1 MFRYIFEIKEF
12 MDDVSVKNTI
22 AKNIA
27 YYRKRSGYTQSELS
41 EKLNYSDKSVSKWE
55 RGEGVPDV
63 LVLMRM
69 AELFGVTL
77 NDLVIEENM
86 KKPPRR
92 RYWSRVFITLLSSG
106 LSFLVAAVVFF
117 ILKMT
122 CPEMSHAWL
131 SFIFAIPVAGIV
143 ATVFSSMWFSNLWRL
158 CAVSLIIWG
167 FAVSVHLSFFLPVA
181 AYIYIIGAVM
191 QLLAILWFIYRSIQT
206 KRS

>member
-1 MFRYIFEIKEF
+1 
-12 MDDVSVKNTI
+12 MDDISAKNTI

-27 YYRKRSGYTQSELS
+27 YYRKRSGYTQFELS

-55 RGEGVPDV
+55 RGDGMPDV

-77 NDLVIEENM
+77 NDLVVGDNM

-92 RYWSRVFITLLSSG
+92 RYWSRVFIMLLSSG

-117 ILKMT
+117 VLKMA
-122 CPEMSHAWL
+122 CPEMSHTWL
-131 SFIFAIPVAGIV
+131 AFIYAIPVAGIV

-158 CAVSLIIWG
+158 CAVSIIIWG
-167 FAVSVHLSFFLPVA
+167 FALSVHLSFFIPVA
-181 AYIYIIGAVM
+181 AYIYIIGAVL
-191 QLLAILWFIYRSIQT
+191 QLLAVLWFIYRSIQT